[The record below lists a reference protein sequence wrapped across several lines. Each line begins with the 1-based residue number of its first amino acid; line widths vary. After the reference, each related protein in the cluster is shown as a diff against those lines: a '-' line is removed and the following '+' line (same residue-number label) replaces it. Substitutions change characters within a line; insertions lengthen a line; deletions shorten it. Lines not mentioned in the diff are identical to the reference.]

1 MHQVLDGPLIV
12 LTQPTMTTLVTTLA
26 TVTTVKT
33 VTSPMAVRTGK
44 LEQCQQ

>member
-12 LTQPTMTTLVTTLA
+12 LTQPTMTTLA

-33 VTSPMAVRTGK
+33 VTSPMTVRTGK

>member
-12 LTQPTMTTLVTTLA
+12 LTQPTMTTQVTTPA

-44 LEQCQQ
+44 LQQCQQ